1 MLSPNLVIILKE
13 IIKTR
18 SKGLF
23 QANVTKALNIDARS
37 TGHYCKS
44 LEEKGAIVRNGVSTN
59 KIRTNIC
66 THVRFVGKSQV
77 IDIADEDVETVPY
90 NVSSKGEAYSQVG
103 IRDALIDLI
112 KDSPDQ
118 AMLSEDVLRA
128 LVRS

>member
-1 MLSPNLVIILKE
+1 MILKE

-23 QANVTKALNIDARS
+23 QATVTKILDIDGRS

-44 LEEKGAIVRNGVSTN
+44 LEDRGAIVRNGVSTN

-66 THVRFVGKSQV
+66 THIRFVGKNKV
-77 IDIADEDVETVPY
+77 IDIDDENADTIPY
-90 NVSSKGEAYSQVG
+90 NVNSNGVAYSQKSV
-103 IRDALIDLI
+103 RDALINLI
-112 KDSPDQ
+112 KDAPEQ

-128 LVRS
+128 LV